1 MGRFENLSKNLVFPV
16 EIFGNTA
23 VISPAGDSPGFAAA
37 AISGEVA
44 ILRDFLA
51 QPGIQ
56 HLILDLSRTNYFGSV
71 MLGELIALTQAT
83 QQQGGRVAICSASN
97 DMVEITRI
105 MKIDNMWE
113 RFSNRSQA
121 LRAIA
126 TIPISERLYRKRHWF
141 VRTAIVLLIGV
152 LYLIWPRPRVVERLY
167 EETVAIVLE
176 GQELTEGVT
185 TESQWENYLR
195 KLRVRSEEIAHQVEP
210 YSGGHDESARAVLY
224 ASRDYMLPAAL
235 SRFKPSERA
244 TVDLWNSLQCAEAL
258 LDRLP
263 PTSVYDVAPSQ
274 YKSPMYGK
282 IIETR
287 RASMPAP
294 AGKSLESRPH
304 AAAGHGESASGSHSM
319 VVEDA
324 TGSATVPQP
333 EHPNPSLQSGPT
345 DPVTT
350 GSAPGGEPIEGT
362 GTRLLKPGE
371 EGVLPGGTK

>member
-1 MGRFENLSKNLVFPV
+1 MGRFENLSKNQVFPV

-23 VISPAGDSPGFAAA
+23 VISPAGDSPGFASA
-37 AISGEVA
+37 AITGEVA

-83 QQQGGRVAICSASN
+83 QQQGGRVAICGASN
-97 DMVEITRI
+97 DMLEITRI
-105 MKIDNMWE
+105 MKIDSMWE
-113 RFSNRSQA
+113 RFSNRAQA

-126 TIPISERLYRKRHWF
+126 TIPLTERLYRQRHWF
-141 VRTAIVLLIGV
+141 VRTAIVVLIGL
-152 LYLIWPRPRVVERLY
+152 LYFIWPRPRVVEKLY

-176 GQELTEGVT
+176 GQALTEGST
-185 TESQWENYLR
+185 TESQWESYLR
-195 KLRVRSEEIAHQVEP
+195 KLRSRSEEIAHQVEP

-274 YKSPMYGK
+274 FKSSAYGK

-294 AGKSLESRPH
+294 AGKS
-304 AAAGHGESASGSHSM
+304 AASGPQAPLGQGESAPGSHAIVGGNS
-319 VVEDA
+319 
-324 TGSATVPQP
+324 TGSVTVPPP
-333 EHPNPSLQSGPT
+333 EHLNPSPQTGSI

-350 GSAPGGEPIEGT
+350 GGEPVEGT
-362 GTRLLKPGE
+362 GTRLPKRGE
-371 EGVLPGGTK
+371 GGVLPGGAK